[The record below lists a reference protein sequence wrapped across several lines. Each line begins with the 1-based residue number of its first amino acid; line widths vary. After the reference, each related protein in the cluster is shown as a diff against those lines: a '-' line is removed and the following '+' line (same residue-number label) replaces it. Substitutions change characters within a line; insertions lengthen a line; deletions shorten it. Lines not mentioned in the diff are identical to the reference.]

1 MSDGTNPSD
10 AHMPTHSNRHMSR
23 LPDSLDHGNATPT
36 PTDNCAAPTP
46 PAAGVLSSS
55 TMAPSEQHLEVKGE
69 RTTEL
74 QIDTTDAPEHGQQSA
89 TQEEIQ
95 QIKQESQLICV
106 NHGHLPQTGHLYPPR
121 SLPLPTT
128 TCFMLPRA
136 AHLLLYQQTTITCSA
151 RHWQPWRNWGSGANG

>member
-1 MSDGTNPSD
+1 
-10 AHMPTHSNRHMSR
+10 MSR

-36 PTDNCAAPTP
+36 PTDNRAAPTP
-46 PAAGVLSSS
+46 PAAGVLPSS

-106 NHGHLPQTGHLYPPR
+106 NPRTPTANRPPL
-121 SLPLPTT
+121 STPVPA
-128 TCFMLPRA
+128 FA
-136 AHLLLYQQTTITCSA
+136 DDNLLYAAPSRTPTPVPADDNYLLA